1 MAKASGLSF
10 HPCYSAASPRCAFF
24 HAERAYSSRSRAN
37 FSWVDLNRAI
47 LAVMSAR
54 SFARRSSC
62 VSFCLTDPLCS
73 GCYPASLAVRRVT
86 NFLANRWRDVD
97 VRLRRDCGRTVR
109 LQAARAF
116 CRGQTAGGE
125 RRQRLQVDTE
135 QSDSFCLWPRRS
147 RPVPVDTEWHDD
159 AAGPD
164 TLGGGSQ
171 LAVL

>member
-1 MAKASGLSF
+1 MAKASGLFF

-24 HAERAYSSRSRAN
+24 HAKRAYSSRSRAN

-73 GCYPASLAVRRVT
+73 GRYPASLALRRVT

-97 VRLRRDCGRTVR
+97 VRLGRDCGRS
-109 LQAARAF
+109 APA
-116 CRGQTAGGE
+116 AGGSRVLLGTE
-125 RRQRLQVDTE
+125 GEQRQRLPVDTK
-135 QSDSFCLWPRRS
+135 QSDSLCLQLRRS
-147 RPVPVDTEWHDD
+147 RPVPVDAEWRND
-159 AAGPD
+159 AAEPD
-164 TLGGGSQ
+164 TPRGGGQ